1 MESAF
6 GLAAGFA
13 TDGPVEEGTPHGP
26 DFGPGRDR
34 PAATPTGEDKISGH
48 ISSLKKIRL
57 LAKYKNAQLHIIY
70 IEPLRTEG
78 DLKQK
83 HEEDMDMTYSE
94 LRQMD
99 TMVALALLARKLEEN
114 SECITPIAAMTD
126 DQEMDKALERLTLVN
141 LAEAFG
147 LTVLQSELERTGRDE
162 QLSELAEA
170 AVEVVNAA
178 YDLSDDIGELE
189 GDLFTEAMELVD
201 GDDES
206 DFDDDEEYVEMTD
219 AEVEAMQAVGKALAE
234 CGLLTPGEQLY
245 IVHGDPIGD
254 GDLEAGQ
261 RLIAY
266 DAPVGELVTV
276 LRDAM
281 AEAGHIGEG
290 QEIYLVA
297 GAVEDEPGGRIVS
310 LEDLEGEDAELAKAL
325 IGHLKTIGEIED
337 ASDCMIG
344 VGVDG
349 FSGMEDSSAIAVVRN
364 RDGKYIMVVA

>member
-1 MESAF
+1 M
-6 GLAAGFA
+6 
-13 TDGPVEEGTPHGP
+13 
-26 DFGPGRDR
+26 
-34 PAATPTGEDKISGH
+34 
-48 ISSLKKIRL
+48 
-57 LAKYKNAQLHIIY
+57 
-70 IEPLRTEG
+70 
-78 DLKQK
+78 
-83 HEEDMDMTYSE
+83 
-94 LRQMD
+94 
-99 TMVALALLARKLEEN
+99 
-114 SECITPIAAMTD
+114 
-126 DQEMDKALERLTLVN
+126 
-141 LAEAFG
+141 
-147 LTVLQSELERTGRDE
+147 
-162 QLSELAEA
+162 
-170 AVEVVNAA
+170 
-178 YDLSDDIGELE
+178 
-189 GDLFTEAMELVD
+189 D

-206 DFDDDEEYVEMTD
+206 DFDDDEDFDDEDFYDGFEDEDFDDDGEYVEMTD

>member
-1 MESAF
+1 M
-6 GLAAGFA
+6 
-13 TDGPVEEGTPHGP
+13 
-26 DFGPGRDR
+26 
-34 PAATPTGEDKISGH
+34 K
-48 ISSLKKIRL
+48 
-57 LAKYKNAQLHIIY
+57 
-70 IEPLRTEG
+70 
-78 DLKQK
+78 
-83 HEEDMDMTYSE
+83 YSE
-94 LRQMD
+94 LKQMD
-99 TMVALALLARKLEEN
+99 TMEALALLARKLEEN
-114 SECITPIAAMTD
+114 AECITPIAAMTD
-126 DQEMDKALERLTLVN
+126 DWEMDKALERLTLVN

-147 LTVLQSELERTGRDE
+147 LTVLQAELERTGRDE

-206 DFDDDEEYVEMTD
+206 DFDDDEGFDGEDFDDGFEDDGDYVEMTD

-234 CGLLTPGEQLY
+234 GGLLTPGEQLY
-245 IVHGDPIGD
+245 IVYGDTVTD

-281 AEAGHIGEG
+281 AVAGHIGEG

-297 GAVEDEPGGRIVS
+297 GTIEDEPGGRIVS
-310 LEDLEGEDAELAKAL
+310 LEDMEGEDAELASAL